1 MIKRMTSSV
10 ESLQANLN
18 KQSEVS
24 REVQHLDT
32 IKSVISKAFEEPIA
46 CTLFNVVKNDK
57 VLPIFDETDD
67 MIKCGELNVNLKSE
81 EIFLQLM
88 RI

>member
-46 CTLFNVVKNDK
+46 CTLFNVVNNDK